1 MTALNG
7 LGFMRGKTISFGMFD
22 FVAII
27 AGVFY
32 SYYLFYSSGSSVMV
46 MVMTESD

>member
-1 MTALNG
+1 VVQMTALNG

-27 AGVFY
+27 AGVFTPIIFFI
-32 SYYLFYSSGSSVMV
+32 LQVHR
-46 MVMTESD
+46 